1 MTDKKIANENTTD
14 SNVADKHKQRMQKI
28 KERWDIKQNWQLV
41 FPILGI
47 IALLLSGY
55 ALAKIVLSKF
65 SSPNLILLLFLT
77 LIIAYGILNVTL
89 KLFKSLAVKWEVTY
103 QWELIAIFL
112 VFAVTGSTATKIS
125 GPIIEF
131 LGLKDSISNA
141 FIFWT
146 LRILII
152 FPIYQVLLV
161 IFGWLFGQ
169 FQFFWAFEKKM
180 LSRMGFKKF
189 FND

>member
-1 MTDKKIANENTTD
+1 
-14 SNVADKHKQRMQKI
+14 MQKI

-89 KLFKSLAVKWEVTY
+89 KLFKRLAVKWEVTY

-131 LGLKDSISNA
+131 LGLKGSISNA
-141 FIFWT
+141 LIFWT

-161 IFGWLFGQ
+161 VFGWLFGQ

>member
-1 MTDKKIANENTTD
+1 
-14 SNVADKHKQRMQKI
+14 MQKI
-28 KERWDIKQNWQLV
+28 KDRWDIQHNWQLL
-41 FPILGI
+41 FPFLGI
-47 IALLLSGY
+47 LALLFSGY
-55 ALAKIVLSKF
+55 ALAKIVISNF
-65 SSPNLILLLFLT
+65 SASNAILVVFLT
-77 LIIAYGILNVTL
+77 ILIAYGILNITL
-89 KLFKSLAVKWEVTY
+89 KLFKRLAIKWNITH

-131 LGLKDSISNA
+131 LGLKEAISNS

-152 FPIYQVLLV
+152 FPIYQMLLV
-161 IFGWLFGQ
+161 VFGWLFGQ

-180 LSRMGFKKF
+180 LSRMGFKRF
-189 FND
+189 FNE

>member
-1 MTDKKIANENTTD
+1 
-14 SNVADKHKQRMQKI
+14 MQKI
-28 KERWDIKQNWQLV
+28 KDRWDIQHNWQLL
-41 FPILGI
+41 FPFLGI
-47 IALLLSGY
+47 LALLFSGY
-55 ALAKIVLSKF
+55 ALAKIVLSNF
-65 SSPNLILLLFLT
+65 SAPNTILLVFLT
-77 LIIAYGILNVTL
+77 ILIAYGILNISL
-89 KLFKSLAVKWEVTY
+89 KLFKKLAVKWNITY

-131 LGLKDSISNA
+131 LGLKEAISNS

-152 FPIYQVLLV
+152 FPIYQMLLV

-180 LSRMGFKKF
+180 LRRMGLKRF
-189 FND
+189 FNE